1 MQKPVSYKVASGRTF
16 PEQVALVIAKDAA
29 GEYNPATVGW
39 LMPVS
44 MEPPLWAVC
53 LAPVRHT
60 LEAIRLSREF
70 VISFPS
76 ETMAADAM
84 FYGTH
89 SGRQMAKLKAFGTKT
104 QPATAIDGVLL
115 ADAVANFEC
124 VLESEHGWG
133 DCITVVGRV
142 VASHMNE
149 DPSIRRVYAL
159 NARLDLGGIMP
170 QDCDCNSGIVR

>member
-1 MQKPVSYKVASGRTF
+1 MQKPVPYEEAEARKF

-44 MEPPLWAVC
+44 MEPPMWAVC

-60 LEAIRLSREF
+60 LEAIRLSKEF

-76 ETMAADAM
+76 EAMAEDAT

-89 SGRQMAKLKAFGTKT
+89 SGRQMPKLKQFGSKT
-104 QPATAIDGVLL
+104 QPATEIDGVLM
-115 ADAVANFEC
+115 ADAVASFEC
-124 VLESEHGWG
+124 VLESEHALG

-142 VASHMNE
+142 VASHVNE
-149 DPSIRRVYAL
+149 DASLRRVYAL
-159 NARLDLGGIMP
+159 NANLDLGGIAP
-170 QDCDCNSGIVR
+170 

>member
-1 MQKPVSYKVASGRTF
+1 MQIPAPYEEAEARKF

-39 LMPVS
+39 LTPVS

-53 LAPVRHT
+53 LAPERHT
-60 LEAIRLSREF
+60 LEAIRLSKAF

-76 ETMAADAM
+76 AAMAADAT

-89 SGRQMAKLKAFGTKT
+89 SGRQMAKLKECGSKMQA
-104 QPATAIDGVLL
+104 ATVIDGVLL

-124 VLESEHGWG
+124 VLESEHAFG

-142 VASHMNE
+142 VASHVN
-149 DPSIRRVYAL
+149 DDVSAQRVYAL
-159 NARLDLGGIMP
+159 NMNLDLGGVAP
-170 QDCDCNSGIVR
+170 RV